1 MSRHPLCAAAMLL
14 ALSVSTGCVSGE
26 ALNGDRQNEVDPS
39 WEEFGGTGG
48 GHTVVDQI
56 PMEVVV
62 KRASL
67 SAQPRVPAIDST
79 FRVLEQAAALPAELL
94 VPVTIDFADVPLQ
107 GTDHGRSEGARLAF
121 LEARR
126 EAVEALQ
133 APARAWLE
141 SSAARDIQMS
151 WIVNQARAKVPAKL
165 VANLPM
171 LPNVSGV
178 SLAVPNLGAPLVA
191 EGSGEKWGLPFEM
204 APAGGIEATVVG
216 SGSLHEAYDGLSSR
230 RSTLVQA
237 MLEERMDGRTGN
249 RLDSDDPVRIGIF
262 EASMLNYQHLGWR
275 KCGQSWCTSRLVKR
289 KDCNQFPCVDATAPP
304 ASDDPHGTIVSY
316 VAAGGIEE
324 GQDPAYPGS
333 STTAQT
339 ERSGHLPNASVYFY
353 TGMGSD
359 SISNAIQQ
367 SIVDGID
374 VLNLSLRW
382 GPECDGSFD
391 ASGMN
396 QALKTARSLGVLVTA
411 CAGNSGADACTTWYP
426 AVRTDTVAVNGL
438 DTSDSDVEYA
448 KLGILPDAS
457 RGGMPIRL
465 FSGWTGESRTVDL
478 SAPGTLR
485 LYAAH
490 QGKSGYEQSGA
501 SGCSVAT
508 PVVSAAA
515 GAMKGAFR
523 AMGLPT
529 DSAELLMVNMLLMG
543 DGWDP
548 DIGKQRRT
556 GLSELSGAGR
566 IRMHWYDELIQP
578 AGWGAHSFRI
588 YDGETHA
595 FSVGSAGPESPSIQ
609 QWKWAGLWFEDDLQ
623 QVADIDF
630 FVYDTCPPG
639 GGEVVIAKDVGFGLR
654 TRFTLL
660 GPEIRNRCLEMRVVG
675 TAVPSEGRQ
684 VWLADYFHSGDPQ
697 LH

>member
-1 MSRHPLCAAAMLL
+1 
-14 ALSVSTGCVSGE
+14 
-26 ALNGDRQNEVDPS
+26 
-39 WEEFGGTGG
+39 
-48 GHTVVDQI
+48 
-56 PMEVVV
+56 
-62 KRASL
+62 
-67 SAQPRVPAIDST
+67 
-79 FRVLEQAAALPAELL
+79 
-94 VPVTIDFADVPLQ
+94 
-107 GTDHGRSEGARLAF
+107 
-121 LEARR
+121 
-126 EAVEALQ
+126 
-133 APARAWLE
+133 
-141 SSAARDIQMS
+141 
-151 WIVNQARAKVPAKL
+151 
-165 VANLPM
+165 
-171 LPNVSGV
+171 
-178 SLAVPNLGAPLVA
+178 
-191 EGSGEKWGLPFEM
+191 
-204 APAGGIEATVVG
+204 
-216 SGSLHEAYDGLSSR
+216 
-230 RSTLVQA
+230 
-237 MLEERMDGRTGN
+237 
-249 RLDSDDPVRIGIF
+249 
-262 EASMLNYQHLGWR
+262 MLNYQHLGWR

-289 KDCNQFPCVDATAPP
+289 KDCSQFPCIDAAAPP
-304 ASDDPHGTIVSY
+304 AADDPHGTIVSY
-316 VAAGGIEE
+316 IAAGGIED
-324 GQDPAYPGS
+324 GQDSAYPGS
-333 STTAQT
+333 STTAQI

-374 VLNLSLRW
+374 VLNLSLQS
-382 GPECDGSFD
+382 GHACDATFD
-391 ASGMN
+391 ASGIN
-396 QALKTARSLGVLVTA
+396 HALKTARSLGVLVTA
-411 CAGNSGADACTTWYP
+411 CAGNSGADACTAWYP

-438 DTSDSDVEYA
+438 DTGDSDVEYA

-465 FSGWTGESRTVDL
+465 FSGWTGESPTVDL

-485 LYAAH
+485 LFATH
-490 QGKSGYEQSGA
+490 HEMSGYEQSGA

-508 PVVSAAA
+508 PVVTAAA

-548 DIGKQRRT
+548 DSGKQRRA

-566 IRMHWYDELIQP
+566 LRMHWYDELIQP

-595 FSVGSAGPESPSIQ
+595 FSVDDAGPESPVIQ

-639 GGEVVIAKDVGFGLR
+639 GGEVLIAKDIGFGLR

-660 GPEIRNRCLEMRVVG
+660 GPDIRNRCLEMRVVG
-675 TAVPSEGRQ
+675 TAVPPEGRQ